1 MLKLSDNPPMLPPS
15 VRTVSDLQG
24 RWWVAHT
31 HPRAEKVFAFGM
43 LSRGIGY
50 FLPLIERIRVWGG
63 RKRQVLTPLFPSYV
77 FFCGTDIDRYEAMTT
92 NRVVQAIEVFDQA
105 ALVAELGFIEQALAG
120 KAVLDPYPFAVE
132 GRRCRVVAG
141 PMVGLEGTIVS
152 RAKMTRLV
160 LSVSVLGQGA
170 SLEIDADLLEPIDE
184 PPRAM
189 SH

>member
-1 MLKLSDNPPMLPPS
+1 MLKLSENPPMVPPS

-31 HPRAEKVFAFGM
+31 YPRAEKVFAFGM

-77 FFCGTDIDRYEAMTT
+77 FFCGTDQDRYEAMTT

-105 ALVAELGFIEQALAG
+105 ALLAELGFIEQALAG
-120 KAVLDPYPFAVE
+120 KAVLDPYPFAAV
-132 GRRCRVVAG
+132 GRRCRVTAG
-141 PMVGLEGTIVS
+141 PLEGMEGVVVQ
-152 RAKMTRLV
+152 RDKVARLV
-160 LSVSVLGQGA
+160 LEVSILGQGA
-170 SLEIDADLLEPIDE
+170 SVEIDADLLEAVD
-184 PPRAM
+184 
-189 SH
+189 